1 MNLATYI
8 MNFKKIGSKLWP
20 WQCPRGRIQNGCR
33 DVINYANESK
43 LKRTPLDLWRTILW
57 KLSWN
62 RLSSFAILA
71 RTHTHRQTHRQT
83 PPRFPDPYDHKTFS
97 QWKWLN
103 VKNTHNSI
111 IFPISTS
118 WKSDLNFG
126 YKSPVWKLTNMAA
139 MTSSNMLLTRNAN
152 KNNNTSMGSI
162 CLTLVEISRVV
173 LANGCW
179 LADRHTH
186 TYTHTLTHKQ
196 RQTTQ
201 RFSGPKQPQYIQ

>member
-1 MNLATYI
+1 MAHGAHDRY
-8 MNFKKIGSKLWP
+8 
-20 WQCPRGRIQNGCR
+20 
-33 DVINYANESK
+33 DVIKYANE
-43 LKRTPLDLWRTILW
+43 LNHKRAQLEHFGTHLG
-57 KLSWN
+57 KFGWN
-62 RLSSFAILA
+62 WPSSFGK
-71 RTHTHRQTHRQT
+71 HTHIDRHTDTQTDT
-83 PPRFPDPYDHKTFS
+83 PRFPDPYDHKTFS

-152 KNNNTSMGSI
+152 KHNNTSMGPI